1 MQYKINNA
9 FEFHSK
15 KTYKLKTN
23 LKNFK
28 FKSRYSPPPESLTPS
43 SEYSRSPRESADS
56 DMLGLPT
63 YPHLQTQRRSIP
75 AVLVDVVDTNHLTL
89 KDCLPRRGSTGR
101 ALPKIPVEPSRSML
115 DLPHSRKSS
124 SHSLDLPIEQPR
136 RASAPEGENIR
147 IVIDDVD
154 SRNNRNSVTQF
165 ERVILH
171 RDESDR
177 SNRTRGFGLSVIG
190 GKLNENDGMLYAYVA
205 WTLPGGP
212 ADKMALKPG
221 DKILEWDGKSL
232 INCSYEQVCHIM
244 DASTDT
250 AELII
255 ESLVKRFVLFLCIL
269 NVVLSIFSIK

>member
-1 MQYKINNA
+1 
-9 FEFHSK
+9 
-15 KTYKLKTN
+15 
-23 LKNFK
+23 
-28 FKSRYSPPPESLTPS
+28 
-43 SEYSRSPRESADS
+43 
-56 DMLGLPT
+56 
-63 YPHLQTQRRSIP
+63 
-75 AVLVDVVDTNHLTL
+75 
-89 KDCLPRRGSTGR
+89 
-101 ALPKIPVEPSRSML
+101 ML

-171 RDESDR
+171 RDENDR

-244 DASTDT
+244 DVSTDT

-255 ESLVKRFVLFLCIL
+255 ESLVKRFVLFVCIL
-269 NVVLSIFSIK
+269 NVLLSIFSIKYMISFGEILSNYFII

>member
-1 MQYKINNA
+1 M
-9 FEFHSK
+9 
-15 KTYKLKTN
+15 
-23 LKNFK
+23 KNFK

-171 RDESDR
+171 RDENDR

-244 DASTDT
+244 DVSTDT

-255 ESLVKRFVLFLCIL
+255 ESLVKRFVLFVCIL
-269 NVVLSIFSIK
+269 NVLLSIFSIKYMISFGEILSNYFII

>member
-1 MQYKINNA
+1 MNCR
-9 FEFHSK
+9 F
-15 KTYKLKTN
+15 
-23 LKNFK
+23 
-28 FKSRYSPPPESLTPS
+28 SPPPESLTPS

-89 KDCLPRRGSTGR
+89 KDCFPRRGSTGR

-124 SHSLDLPIEQPR
+124 SHSLDLPMDQPR

-154 SRNNRNSVTQF
+154 SRNTRNSVTQF

-171 RDESDR
+171 RDENDR

-190 GKLNENDGMLYAYVA
+190 GKLNEQDGNLYAYVA
-205 WTLPGGP
+205 WTQPGGP

-232 INCSYEQVCHIM
+232 INCSYEQVCHIIET
-244 DASTDT
+244 SGNT

-255 ESLVKRFVLFLCIL
+255 ESMIKRYAMTLI
-269 NVVLSIFSIK
+269 NHRTS

>member
-1 MQYKINNA
+1 MDFI
-9 FEFHSK
+9 SL
-15 KTYKLKTN
+15 TI
-23 LKNFK
+23 
-28 FKSRYSPPPESLTPS
+28 RYSPPPESLTPS

-56 DMLGLPT
+56 DMLGLPQYT
-63 YPHLQTQRRSIP
+63 HLPTQRRSIP
-75 AVLVDVVDTNHLTL
+75 SVLVDPVDTNHLTL
-89 KDCLPRRGSTGR
+89 KDCFARRGSAGR

-154 SRNNRNSVTQF
+154 SRNTAAARNSISHF

-171 RDESDR
+171 RDDNDR
-177 SNRTRGFGLSVIG
+177 SCRTRGFGVSVIG
-190 GKLNENDGMLYAYVA
+190 GKLNEADGMLYAYVA
-205 WTLPGGP
+205 WTQPGGP

-244 DASTDT
+244 DSSGNT

-255 ESLVKRFVLFLCIL
+255 ESLKG
-269 NVVLSIFSIK
+269 